1 MSRVDGESCS
11 METVCASNCSLKKQ
25 QQQQQQQLLKKNAVI
40 NDLKEGEDL
49 LKIDAK
55 MESSSKEALDKVK
68 PTDDDDSLAPASS
81 AINPDAA
88 RTVPPTE
95 TGDSFS
101 SSLSSNK
108 GSDDVDLHA
117 QRPRNSGEKQKCENS
132 PERSGLLQV
141 VSTSSTN
148 KKIEGKHEHKS
159 DEKLLAV
166 AASANVL
173 SIVDDQVDST
183 IGEKIGVD
191 ESCNE
196 SSAGG
201 AASDHSENLGG
212 ANTEKK
218 SDECSKQVYES
229 KIQSPSISKN
239 AENRDL
245 NVKEMPCTKEIGI
258 EALEVG
264 QNGTQDI
271 LVSLMEQETTPAPK
285 PKRSKRRRATS
296 PITPPM
302 PDSNGSYTILTP
314 IATENAGGHRS
325 RHSSARSTR
334 SAISSAVEPTA
345 TILFTGVEVSDKHKK
360 MVKSIGASLIE
371 SIDDAASATH
381 VIAGD
386 TKNSLRRTPKLMV
399 ALCITPNILHL
410 NWLNDSFKAG
420 EVLKCSKYLL
430 LKDKAA
436 EKKYNFSMKT
446 TIKNGSEAREK
457 GGIFADM
464 FVYFCKGVA
473 GNKAPSIKELEIM
486 VSSAGGTFLKVLP
499 KSNVDTKIILIVTS
513 DPATEAQKR
522 EQRVMKMIEGGGHLV
537 STTWLFQ
544 CMIAQELMAFPVD
557 SDNMISSPRENARK
571 KKRTVDGDIGEDG
584 DRSHTRRK
592 TRRR

>member
-1 MSRVDGESCS
+1 MSCRVDNGESCS
-11 METVCASNCSLKKQ
+11 METVCASNCSPKKQ
-25 QQQQQQQLLKKNAVI
+25 QQKNPAM
-40 NDLKEGEDL
+40 NNLKEGEDV

-55 MESSSKEALDKVK
+55 MESNSKEALDKVE
-68 PTDDDDSLAPASS
+68 PTNDDDSSLLVPSTSS
-81 AINPDAA
+81 FNPNAA
-88 RTVPPTE
+88 CTVPAAH

-101 SSLSSNK
+101 SSSSLNK

-117 QRPRNSGEKQKCENS
+117 QWPKNSGEKHECEIL
-132 PERSGLLQV
+132 PERSGVLQA
-141 VSTSSTN
+141 VSTCSTN
-148 KKIEGKHEHKS
+148 KKVKGKDEHKS
-159 DEKLLAV
+159 DKKLLAV
-166 AASANVL
+166 AAANAL
-173 SIVDDQVDST
+173 SIVDDQADST
-183 IGEKIGVD
+183 IGERTGVD
-191 ESCNE
+191 ETCNE

-201 AASDHSENLGG
+201 AASDQSESLGD
-212 ANTEKK
+212 ANAEKNGDK
-218 SDECSKQVYES
+218 CSKQVYGS
-229 KIQSPSISKN
+229 KIQSPSISKC
-239 AENRDL
+239 AKNRDL
-245 NVKEMPCTKEIGI
+245 NVKEMPYTKEAGI

-325 RHSSARSTR
+325 WHSSARSTR

-345 TILFTGVEVSDKHKK
+345 TVLFTGVEVSDKHKK
-360 MVKSIGASLIE
+360 MVRSIGASLIE

-399 ALCITPNILHL
+399 ALCVTPNILHL
-410 NWLNDSFKAG
+410 NWLNESFKAG
-420 EVLKCSKYLL
+420 EVLKCNKYLL

-464 FVYFCKGVA
+464 YVYFCKGVA

-499 KSNVDTKIILIVTS
+499 KNNVDTKMILIITS

-522 EQRVMKMIEGGGHLV
+522 EKLVMKIIEGGGHLV
-537 STTWLFQ
+537 STAWLFQ
-544 CMIAQELMAFPVD
+544 CMIAQEFMAFPVD
-557 SDNMISSPRENARK
+557 SDNMNSLPRENVRK
-571 KKRTVDGDIGEDG
+571 KKRTIDGDISEDG